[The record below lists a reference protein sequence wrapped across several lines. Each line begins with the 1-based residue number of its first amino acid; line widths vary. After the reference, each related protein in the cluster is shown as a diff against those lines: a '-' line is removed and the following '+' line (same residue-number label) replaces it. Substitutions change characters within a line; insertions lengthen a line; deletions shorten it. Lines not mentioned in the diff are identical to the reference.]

1 MHCHANAALTP
12 KRRAEVF
19 EAVEAGMTVSAAC
32 LAFRVSRRFYYRWLP
47 RWRARG
53 RDGLRDASSRPH
65 ASPGRL
71 CLSQEATIAALRRRT
86 GWGADRLGAWL
97 GLPAATCH
105 RVLVRQGL
113 VSHRGKAE
121 PAVRYEYER
130 PGDLLHVDTKKLGR
144 IVGGPGHR
152 ATGDRTRRSRGVGWE
167 VLHVAIDD
175 ASRLVYAEI
184 LPDETGTTAAAF
196 VERAVAWFAEQGVVV
211 RRILSDNGSPY
222 VSRAFAAALR
232 NLGIR
237 HSRTRPY
244 RPRTNGKAERWIRT
258 VLSECLYL
266 EVFASSAQ
274 RRLALDRFIGYYN
287 GVRPHL
293 GIGGRT
299 PRQRLSEKLAA

>member
-12 KRRAEVF
+12 KRRAQVF

-47 RWRARG
+47 RWRAGG
-53 RDGLRDASSRPH
+53 RDGLVDASSRPH
-65 ASPGRL
+65 TSPGRL
-71 CLSQEATIAALRRRT
+71 SLSREATIVALRQRT

-97 GLPAATCH
+97 GLPASTCH

-113 VSHRGKAE
+113 IERPE
-121 PAVRYEYER
+121 EPLPAVRYEHER
-130 PGDLLHVDTKKLGR
+130 PGELVHLDTKKLGR

-152 ATGDRTRRSRGVGWE
+152 ATGDRTRRSRGAGWE

-175 ASRLVYAEI
+175 ASRLVYAEL
-184 LPDETGTTAAAF
+184 LPDETGDTAAAF
-196 VERAVAWFAEQGVVV
+196 TLRAVAWFASEGVVV
-211 RRILSDNGSPY
+211 QRILSDNGSPY

-232 NLGIR
+232 HLGIR

-266 EVFASSAQ
+266 EVFTSSAQ
-274 RRLALDRFIGYYN
+274 RRVALARFIGYYN

-299 PRQRLSEKLAA
+299 PRQRLSDKLAA

>member
-12 KRRAEVF
+12 KRRAQVF
-19 EAVEAGMTVSAAC
+19 EAVEAGMTVTAAC

-47 RWRARG
+47 RWQRHG
-53 RDGLRDASSRPH
+53 HDGLRDASSRPH
-65 ASPGRL
+65 ASPQRL
-71 CLSQEATIAALRRRT
+71 SLAQEATITALRRRT

-97 GLPAATCH
+97 GLPASTCH
-105 RVLVRQGL
+105 RVLRRRGL
-113 VSHRGKAE
+113 VTHPGKAE
-121 PAVRYEYER
+121 PAVRYEHEH
-130 PGDLLHVDTKKLGR
+130 PGDLVHVDTKKLGR

-152 ATGDRTRRSRGVGWE
+152 ATGDRTRRTRGVGWE

-184 LPDETGTTAAAF
+184 LPDETGETAAIF
-196 VERAVAWFAEQGVVV
+196 IERAVAWFAGQGVTA

-222 VSRAFAAALR
+222 VSRVFARTLR
-232 NLGIR
+232 GLGIG

-266 EVFASSAQ
+266 EVVGSSAERQ
-274 RRLALDRFIGYYN
+274 LALARFIGYYN

-299 PRQRLSEKLAA
+299 PRQRLREKLAA

>member
-12 KRRAEVF
+12 KRRAQVF
-19 EAVEAGMTVSAAC
+19 EAVEAGMTVTAAC
-32 LAFRVSRRFYYRWLP
+32 LAFRVSRRFYYRWLR
-47 RWRARG
+47 RWRERG
-53 RDGLRDASSRPH
+53 SAGLVDASSRPH
-65 ASPGRL
+65 ASPGRIPVM
-71 CLSQEATIAALRRRT
+71 QEAAIAALRQRT
-86 GWGADRLGAWL
+86 GWGADRLGAFL
-97 GLPAATCH
+97 GLPPATCH
-105 RVLVRQGL
+105 RVLRRQGL
-113 VSHRGKAE
+113 IARRTPAE
-121 PAVRYEYER
+121 PVVRYEHEH
-130 PGDLLHVDTKKLGR
+130 PGDLVHVDTKKLGR

-167 VLHVAIDD
+167 ILHVAIDD

-184 LPDETGTTAAAF
+184 LADETGDTAAAF
-196 VERAVAWFAEQGVVV
+196 TLRAVAWFASEGVTV
-211 RRILSDNGSPY
+211 RRVLSDNGSPY

-232 NLGIR
+232 YLGLK

-258 VLSECLYL
+258 VLSECLYR

-274 RRLALDRFIGYYN
+274 RRLALARFIGYYN